1 MSWVYPFEN
10 EYLIPELLLST
21 AHRPPLTLAVKEIY
35 KALSFMGQSQRIALT
50 PFHLPR
56 VYLRLSVV
64 FFVVFFFQRDPESLY
79 ISGYFPIM
87 WKSVL
92 RKLPHARLSLDKTF

>member
-64 FFVVFFFQRDPESLY
+64 FFVVFFF
-79 ISGYFPIM
+79 
-87 WKSVL
+87 
-92 RKLPHARLSLDKTF
+92 